1 MQDQARSN
9 HSMERQDGR
18 KVPPPQQRPIGNS
31 QFSLKTTATSR
42 PTTLL
47 WKATHSWMYGQDKLY
62 VIGDRMKEYT
72 ELERVEGRDMDV
84 GRAGER
90 INMVKTH

>member
-1 MQDQARSN
+1 
-9 HSMERQDGR
+9 
-18 KVPPPQQRPIGNS
+18 
-31 QFSLKTTATSR
+31 
-42 PTTLL
+42 
-47 WKATHSWMYGQDKLY
+47 MYGQDKLY